1 MPQESEGSHDV
12 SLMLGCFLADS
23 DHLLC
28 EILFVLF
35 GFQLLL
41 KWGNKILLAVLKMWR
56 KCSASANT
64 AIQQLLVTILDE
76 R

>member
-1 MPQESEGSHDV
+1 MPQEPEGSDDI

-41 KWGNKILLAVLKMWR
+41 KWGNKILLAV
-56 KCSASANT
+56 
-64 AIQQLLVTILDE
+64 
-76 R
+76 